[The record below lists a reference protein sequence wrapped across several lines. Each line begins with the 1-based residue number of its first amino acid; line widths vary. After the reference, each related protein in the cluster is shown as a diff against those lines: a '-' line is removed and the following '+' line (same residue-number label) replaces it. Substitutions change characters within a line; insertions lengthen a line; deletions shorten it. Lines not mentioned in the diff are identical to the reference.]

1 MEIMLR
7 HHRTGEKIVLEGEAD
22 QSPDQQPGDIVFH
35 LSQVEH
41 ETFKRAGADLS
52 AEIEISL
59 AESLCGFSRV
69 VLKHLDG
76 RGIFINHREPSGRV
90 LRPGQIIKVPGEGMP
105 HKKSDLKGDLYL
117 IADVKF
123 PESGWLGD
131 NDKLSQLQKLLP
143 NPTYNV
149 MAETVDDVDY
159 DENADIDDFGAGSD
173 GPGSGAW
180 VDEDEQEEELGGPQ
194 QCTQQ

>member
-1 MEIMLR
+1 MILSYV
-7 HHRTGEKIVLEGEAD
+7 RTGEKIVLEGEAD
-22 QSPDQQPGDIVFH
+22 QSPDQQPGDIIFH

-41 ETFKRAGADLS
+41 DTFKRAGADLS

-105 HKKSDLKGDLYL
+105 YKKSDLRGDLYL
-117 IADVKF
+117 IVDVKF
-123 PESGWLGD
+123 PENGWLED
-131 NDKLSQLQKLLP
+131 NEKLSQLQKLLP
-143 NPTYNV
+143 KPTNNV
-149 MAETVDDVDY
+149 KADTVDEVDY
-159 DENADIDDFGAGSD
+159 EENADIDDFGAGME
-173 GPGSGAW
+173 GPGGGAW
-180 VDEDEQEEELGGPQ
+180 VDEDEEEEIGGAQ